1 MNSSSRSE
9 LIVGLTVTLAVL
21 ILVAGIIWGKRVE
34 FFPQRVYM
42 TVRFDDVEGLAKED
56 PVLIR
61 GTKQGEVEGIV
72 LKPDHAEVRLWI
84 RKDIPLYTDLTIAV
98 EMAELLGGK
107 KITIDPGKNGQPAD
121 LHQTFTGQSR
131 GDMMTMFTKVESILN
146 RADTTLRKLN
156 TFLDTDHINQVLR
169 SVEQTTDQAR
179 FILTENRQPLKS
191 TVDRLERITRTFEE
205 DSILLHTGTVIA
217 RLDTTIQ
224 LIKQITLRME
234 TEQGTIG
241 KLLHDRWL
249 FDQLLKTTNDLDSL
263 ILDIKA
269 NPKKYIHFSIF

>member
-1 MNSSSRSE
+1 
-9 LIVGLTVTLAVL
+9 
-21 ILVAGIIWGKRVE
+21 
-34 FFPQRVYM
+34 
-42 TVRFDDVEGLAKED
+42 
-56 PVLIR
+56 
-61 GTKQGEVEGIV
+61 
-72 LKPDHAEVRLWI
+72 
-84 RKDIPLYTDLTIAV
+84 
-98 EMAELLGGK
+98 
-107 KITIDPGKNGQPAD
+107 
-121 LHQTFTGQSR
+121 
-131 GDMMTMFTKVESILN
+131 MMTMFTKVEAILN
-146 RADTTLRKLN
+146 RADTTLGKLN

-205 DSILLHTGTVIA
+205 DSTLLRTGTVIA
-217 RLDTTIQ
+217 RLDTTVQ

-234 TEQGTIG
+234 TEQGTLG

-249 FDQLLKTTNDLDSL
+249 FDQLLRTTNDLDSL